1 MKDEGLK
8 TYRRTN
14 EYRSADQEGKY
25 RMIWKYVV
33 SQFNNNISSEE
44 DLADV
49 CMEIAMY
56 DESQF

>member
-1 MKDEGLK
+1 
-8 TYRRTN
+8 
-14 EYRSADQEGKY
+14 
-25 RMIWKYVV
+25 MIWKYVV
-33 SQFNNNISSEE
+33 SQFNNCIGSEE